1 MSKRFLWIIAVFMSL
16 AMAGLII
23 VQSYWI
29 GNAIDIKEKQFSQ
42 LVTNAL
48 SDISDEIR
56 QQETVFNIIEEINPI
71 DTNLAWER
79 YSSVK
84 VHVSASQY
92 LDDFSAD
99 VPGKKSEAKIHNE
112 EYQVYQ
118 HSTPSG
124 DRSNITIIAK
134 DSGRIE
140 DRQIG
145 RASCR
150 ERV

>member
-48 SDISDEIR
+48 SDISEEIR

-71 DTNLAWER
+71 DTSLTLEG
-79 YSSVK
+79 YSSSVK

-92 LDDFSAD
+92 L
-99 VPGKKSEAKIHNE
+99 E
-112 EYQVYQ
+112 QV
-118 HSTPSG
+118 T
-124 DRSNITIIAK
+124 A
-134 DSGRIE
+134 
-140 DRQIG
+140 
-145 RASCR
+145 
-150 ERV
+150 

>member
-71 DTNLAWER
+71 DTNMAWEG

-92 LDDFSAD
+92 LEQVTAR
-99 VPGKKSEAKIHNE
+99 VSEENAKVKDLNE
-112 EYQVYQ
+112 EIRVLQRT
-118 HSTPSG
+118 TPSG
-124 DRSNITIIAK
+124 DYSNIAIIAE

-140 DRQIG
+140 DR
-145 RASCR
+145 
-150 ERV
+150 